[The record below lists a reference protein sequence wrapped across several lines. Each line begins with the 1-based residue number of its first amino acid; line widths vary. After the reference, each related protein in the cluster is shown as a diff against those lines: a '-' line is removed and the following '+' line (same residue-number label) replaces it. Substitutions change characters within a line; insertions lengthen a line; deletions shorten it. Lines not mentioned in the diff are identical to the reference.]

1 HAAGDVLGAAVA
13 ALEAEALAREQRGQV
28 LEQHLALGRLRRL
41 AVDGVHDVERDVALA
56 ILRAA
61 DAAGDVVA
69 GAQVEAADLA
79 GRDVDVVRAG
89 QVAGVGRAQEAV
101 AVRQDFQHAVAGD
114 ALWMPGQDL
123 EQGEGDVLL
132 AHARHAF
139 VQAQLLGDLQQLVR
153 RHALEVVEAV
163 DGEVRRQLRHRPLL
177 AAAIAVLALA
187 AAFTVAVAV
196 AEALVA
202 EAFAAVA
209 PATFAEAAL
218 AAIAAFVAALGL
230 LAAFLAA
237 AGVTAG
243 RGLGG
248 PFGRGR
254 AGRGGLRG
262 GGLAGIV
269 GTGRGTRLARA
280 LLGVVARLEIVF
292 GHGIHLASAS
302 VWGKRGLAEGGA
314 MGTRVAPTLSLP
326 AGGPQGRR
334 NGPGAG
340 RARGAPQSALSTNWA
355 SWALPTAP
363 TWVECTLPSLNSMSV
378 GMPRTAYWRGVCGLW
393 SMFSFTTLTL
403 PA

>member
-1 HAAGDVLGAAVA
+1 VRVVVQDGLGHVLHQHGLAGLRRRDDQGALALADRRHQVQHAAGDVLGAAVA

-69 GAQVEAADLA
+69 GTQVEAADLA

-177 AAAIAVLALA
+177 AAAIAIAVLALA

-230 LAAFLAA
+230 LAAVLAA

-248 PFGRGR
+248 PAGR
-254 AGRGGLRG
+254 ARGGRGGLRG
-262 GGLAGIV
+262 GGLAGLV

-280 LLGVVARLEIVF
+280 LLGVVAGLELVF

-340 RARGAPQSALSTNWA
+340 RARGAPQSALS
-355 SWALPTAP
+355 
-363 TWVECTLPSLNSMSV
+363 
-378 GMPRTAYWRGVCGLW
+378 
-393 SMFSFTTLTL
+393 
-403 PA
+403 